1 MKYCCREYF
10 WRDRQPCLKER
21 SDAQACIGFLPNF
34 LYSREIYRSGQEQFS
49 SAQRA
54 QHKFRMEP
62 GRSAAKLA
70 LCKEILLQQIA
81 QRSDNATLSGSCQT
95 NKLRSSSLLLGTLS
109 HGAHEPIS
117 IALRTRFLDAP
128 ADDSGH
134 SFAKIAIPCTILPL
148 AQFTCLL
155 INQHCSAD
163 LL

>member
-1 MKYCCREYF
+1 MKYCCKEYF
-10 WRDRQPCLKER
+10 WRDRQPCLKEQ
-21 SDAQACIGFLPNF
+21 SDAQAWIKLSTLFSLFARVYRFSQQQFINSNF
-34 LYSREIYRSGQEQFS
+34 VWNHRSV
-49 SAQRA
+49 
-54 QHKFRMEP
+54 
-62 GRSAAKLA
+62 AKLA

-81 QRSDNATLSGSCQT
+81 QRSNNATLSGSCQT
-95 NKLRSSSLLLGTLS
+95 NQLRSSSLLLGTLS

-117 IALRTRFLDAP
+117 IALRTRFLDEP

-148 AQFTCLL
+148 ARFTCFL

>member
-1 MKYCCREYF
+1 MKYCCREHF
-10 WRDRQPCLKER
+10 WRDRQPCLKEQ
-21 SDAQACIGFLPNF
+21 SDAQAWIKLSTLFSLF
-34 LYSREIYRSGQEQFS
+34 ARVYRFSQQQFS
-49 SAQRA
+49 CAQRA
-54 QHKFRMEP
+54 RRKFRMEP
-62 GRSAAKLA
+62 VRSAAKLA

-95 NKLRSSSLLLGTLS
+95 NQLRSSSLLLGTLS

-148 AQFTCLL
+148 ARFTCLL

>member
-1 MKYCCREYF
+1 MKYCCKEHF

-21 SDAQACIGFLPNF
+21 SDAQACVRLSTKLSIFARDISF
-34 LYSREIYRSGQEQFS
+34 RSEQFS

-54 QHKFRMEP
+54 QRKFRMEP

-81 QRSDNATLSGSCQT
+81 QRSDNATLSSSCQT
-95 NKLRSSSLLLGTLS
+95 NQLRSSSLLLGTLS